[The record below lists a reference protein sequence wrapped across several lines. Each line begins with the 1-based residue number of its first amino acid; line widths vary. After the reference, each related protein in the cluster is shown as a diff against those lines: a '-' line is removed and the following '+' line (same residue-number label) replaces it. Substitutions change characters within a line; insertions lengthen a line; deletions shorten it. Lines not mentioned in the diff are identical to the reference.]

1 GRLSQYDRH
10 HDLER
15 GLRVHLPRRRRRA
28 RARAGRRGAARH
40 VPAGV
45 PQPRRR
51 GGHLPAPLARAA
63 DRDRRAPG
71 RRPARPAGE
80 PPDRAR
86 ADRRGQARPGRPRL
100 RPRLRRPA
108 PEAHRPA
115 RAREPARDDGAPGRG
130 RRGRHRRRR
139 RRRRP
144 ARDRRAALRG
154 RCGVS
159 EARPQRTP
167 MSDLFASAVHRF
179 GSVWA
184 DLMVG
189 ALAALG
195 GATVPVA
202 LVQLTGGSL
211 AETIVIAFFCLLGWV
226 MLRGLPE
233 PAPRRRVL
241 WTYMTGGLVGILSGA
256 IVLIL
261 STYAVVVLPIF
272 LFAVPAIA
280 AGDVG
285 PAGAITHSVAL
296 AVRNFSRTWLVWLI
310 MVLFSAPVVLAML
323 LIVSA
328 FADNTTSTVIGLA
341 LAAPIVWPFSA
352 LFLRALYGD
361 LTGRAVV
368 APQDRTA

>member
-1 GRLSQYDRH
+1 
-10 HDLER
+10 
-15 GLRVHLPRRRRRA
+15 
-28 RARAGRRGAARH
+28 
-40 VPAGV
+40 
-45 PQPRRR
+45 
-51 GGHLPAPLARAA
+51 
-63 DRDRRAPG
+63 
-71 RRPARPAGE
+71 
-80 PPDRAR
+80 
-86 ADRRGQARPGRPRL
+86 
-100 RPRLRRPA
+100 
-108 PEAHRPA
+108 
-115 RAREPARDDGAPGRG
+115 
-130 RRGRHRRRR
+130 
-139 RRRRP
+139 
-144 ARDRRAALRG
+144 
-154 RCGVS
+154 
-159 EARPQRTP
+159 

-211 AETIVIAFFCLLGWV
+211 AETIVIAFFAYAIAYFCLLGWV

-285 PAGAITHSVAL
+285 PAGALTHSVAL

-328 FADNTTSTVIGLA
+328 FADNTTSTIIGLA

>member
-1 GRLSQYDRH
+1 MSD
-10 HDLER
+10 
-15 GLRVHLPRRRRRA
+15 
-28 RARAGRRGAARH
+28 AA
-40 VPAGV
+40 PKT
-45 PQPRRR
+45 
-51 GGHLPAPLARAA
+51 
-63 DRDRRAPG
+63 
-71 RRPARPAGE
+71 
-80 PPDRAR
+80 
-86 ADRRGQARPGRPRL
+86 
-100 RPRLRRPA
+100 
-108 PEAHRPA
+108 
-115 RAREPARDDGAPGRG
+115 
-130 RRGRHRRRR
+130 
-139 RRRRP
+139 
-144 ARDRRAALRG
+144 
-154 RCGVS
+154 
-159 EARPQRTP
+159 RTP

-184 DLMVG
+184 DLVVG
-189 ALAALG
+189 AVAALA
-195 GATVPVA
+195 GATVPTV
-202 LVQLTGGSL
+202 LVRTTGGTV
-211 AETIVIAFFCLLGWV
+211 AETIVVAFFAYAIAYFCLLGWV

-233 PAPRRRVL
+233 PAPRRRVV
-241 WTYMTGGLVGILSGA
+241 WTYMTGVLIGILSGA
-256 IVLIL
+256 VVLIL

-296 AVRNFSRTWLVWLI
+296 AVRNFTRTWLVWLI

-328 FADNTTSTVIGLA
+328 FADNTTSTIIGLA

>member
-1 GRLSQYDRH
+1 
-10 HDLER
+10 
-15 GLRVHLPRRRRRA
+15 
-28 RARAGRRGAARH
+28 
-40 VPAGV
+40 
-45 PQPRRR
+45 
-51 GGHLPAPLARAA
+51 
-63 DRDRRAPG
+63 
-71 RRPARPAGE
+71 
-80 PPDRAR
+80 
-86 ADRRGQARPGRPRL
+86 
-100 RPRLRRPA
+100 
-108 PEAHRPA
+108 
-115 RAREPARDDGAPGRG
+115 
-130 RRGRHRRRR
+130 
-139 RRRRP
+139 
-144 ARDRRAALRG
+144 
-154 RCGVS
+154 
-159 EARPQRTP
+159 

-189 ALAALG
+189 AVAALA
-195 GATVPVA
+195 GATAPVV
-202 LVQLTGGSL
+202 LVRATGGTL
-211 AETIVIAFFCLLGWV
+211 AESIVVAFFAYAIAYFCLLGWV

-233 PAPRRRVL
+233 PAPRRRVV
-241 WTYMTGGLVGILSGA
+241 WTYMTGILIGILCGA
-256 IVLIL
+256 VVLIL

-280 AGDVG
+280 AGDVS

-328 FADNTTSTVIGLA
+328 FADNTTSTIIGLA

-361 LTGRAVV
+361 LTGRVVV